1 MAELKKRYQI
11 QAAQADGS
19 IVNIFAK
26 VQVFA
31 VYTKKRS
38 NNYMDTDDYCALVDE
53 WEGELLRIVKRMITT
68 GLYQSWM
75 NILPLKTGL
84 FFK

>member
-1 MAELKKRYQI
+1 MAELKKRYRI

-53 WEGELLRIVKRMITT
+53 WEGGTAPYSEKDDYDWIVP
-68 GLYQSWM
+68 
-75 NILPLKTGL
+75 ILDEHFTSEDWAV
-84 FFK
+84 F